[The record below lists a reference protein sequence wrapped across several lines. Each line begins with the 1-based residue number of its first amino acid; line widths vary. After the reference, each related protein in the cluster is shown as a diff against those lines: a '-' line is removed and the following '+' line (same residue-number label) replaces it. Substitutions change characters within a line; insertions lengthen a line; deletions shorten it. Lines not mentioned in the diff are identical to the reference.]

1 MSQKCISS
9 HEAKYDDSKNNMV
22 FLLSLFHGIIK
33 VEKLFFTFLKRDQ
46 LLMPQRSGE
55 VKENKNSF
63 RLFFSSTIRISVL
76 NTRTWRFSSH
86 YQKIVEKYIT
96 KEMPGKVD
104 NGRLRYKKFITPSN
118 FVQDLRSKSAR
129 FYRIFRRSGST

>member
-1 MSQKCISS
+1 
-9 HEAKYDDSKNNMV
+9 MV

-63 RLFFSSTIRISVL
+63 RLFFSSTIRIFC
-76 NTRTWRFSSH
+76 TEHREPGGFASH
-86 YQKIVEKYIT
+86 CQKMLEKCIT
-96 KEMPGKVD
+96 KEILGKVD
-104 NGRLRYKKFITPSN
+104 YRWNEIQKIYNTVKFCS
-118 FVQDLRSKSAR
+118 R
-129 FYRIFRRSGST
+129 FEI